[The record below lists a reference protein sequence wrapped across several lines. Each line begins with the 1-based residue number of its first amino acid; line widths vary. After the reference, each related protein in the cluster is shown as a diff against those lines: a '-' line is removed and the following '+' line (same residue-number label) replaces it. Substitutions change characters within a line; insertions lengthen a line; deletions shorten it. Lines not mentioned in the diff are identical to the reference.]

1 MGRKIITFIDMKL
14 RNTSKIALDVLL
26 IAASYYA
33 AYLLRFDGD
42 IPQWYKNV
50 FINSLPFVVVVY
62 LALLLTFGV
71 YRGVYRYSSIR
82 DLGAIFFADTT
93 GFLLLLFILFE
104 AQIMLVPRSV
114 LFIFWLLVLV
124 CIGGVRFVHRAVT
137 VYLPM
142 LRKARK
148 KLLIV
153 GAGNAGEMV
162 IRQITGD
169 PTLGYKPVG
178 IVDDS
183 SKLQNSMIHGVSVIG
198 RIGDIENIVRQ
209 REVDEILIAT
219 PSATA
224 PQMRRIVHFCEKSG
238 ARFKTLPGP
247 RELMNGQVSVNK
259 IRDVRIEDLLE
270 RTPVDADCHQ
280 LKSSFFNRAV
290 LVTGAA
296 GSIGSELCRQLKEFK
311 PRKLIMLDRA
321 ESDLYDL
328 AHELTA
334 DSGSHSNIK
343 CVLADITQKSKLE
356 HIFLQERPD
365 IIFHAAAYK
374 HVPFME
380 EHPEEAVL
388 NNVMGTINV
397 SEAAAKAKASRFV
410 LISTD
415 KAVNPSSVMGATKR
429 LAEYYCVSRN
439 GSTGLVHCAVRFGNV
454 LASKGSVIPLFQQ
467 QIANGGPVTVTS
479 KKITRYFMTIPE
491 AVTLVM
497 QAGCMGS
504 GGEIFILDMG
514 EPLNVYDMARH
525 LISLSGLELGK
536 DIEIKVIGLRP
547 GEKLYEE
554 LWHSDERPIPTGHPK
569 ILKSS
574 HISVSH
580 NFNEHTL
587 GELKIAARC
596 NDRHGILYWLSE
608 MIPNSSLKQLVDN

>member
-1 MGRKIITFIDMKL
+1 MGKKIISFLDLKL

-26 IAASYYA
+26 ISASYYL
-33 AYLLRFDGD
+33 AYLLRFDGE

-62 LALLLTFGV
+62 IALLLTFGV
-71 YRGVYRYSSIR
+71 YRGVYRYASIR
-82 DLGAIFFADTT
+82 DLGAIFIADTT

-124 CIGGVRFVHRAVT
+124 GIGGVRFAHRAFT
-137 VYLPM
+137 VYIPM

-148 KLLIV
+148 KLLVV
-153 GAGNAGEMV
+153 GAGDAGEMLV
-162 IRQITGD
+162 RQTTGD
-169 PTLGYKPVG
+169 PSLGYKPVG

-198 RIGDIENIVRQ
+198 RVADIENIVRRRQ
-209 REVDEILIAT
+209 VDEILIAT

-224 PQMRRIVHFCEKSG
+224 LQMRRIVHFCEKSG

-247 RELMNGQVSVNK
+247 RELMNGQVSINK

-270 RTPVDADCHQ
+270 RTTVDADCHQ
-280 LKSSFFNRAV
+280 LKSCFSNKSV

-296 GSIGSELCRQLKEFK
+296 GSIGSELCRQLKGFHPK
-311 PRKLIMLDRA
+311 KLIMLDRA

-328 AHELTA
+328 AHELFTGLPDDA
-334 DSGSHSNIK
+334 VLK
-343 CVLADITQKSKLE
+343 CVLADITQQVKLD
-356 HIFLQERPD
+356 HIFQQERPD

-380 EHPEEAVL
+380 EHPEEAVM

-397 SEAAAKAKASRFV
+397 SRAAARAGASRFV

-439 GSTGLVHCAVRFGNV
+439 GSTGLLHCAVRFGNV

-467 QIANGGPVTVTS
+467 QIAKGGPVTVTS

-497 QAGCMGS
+497 QAGCMGD

-525 LISLSGLELGK
+525 LISLSGLEPGK
-536 DIEIKVIGLRP
+536 DIKIKVIGLRP

-554 LWHSDERPIPTGHPK
+554 LWHSDERPIPTSHPK

-574 HISVSH
+574 HISVSK
-580 NFNEHTL
+580 NYNIDAL
-587 GELKIAARC
+587 RELETAARRH
-596 NDRHGILYWLSE
+596 DRQGILYWLSE
-608 MIPNSSLKQLVDN
+608 MIPNSCLRELTGV